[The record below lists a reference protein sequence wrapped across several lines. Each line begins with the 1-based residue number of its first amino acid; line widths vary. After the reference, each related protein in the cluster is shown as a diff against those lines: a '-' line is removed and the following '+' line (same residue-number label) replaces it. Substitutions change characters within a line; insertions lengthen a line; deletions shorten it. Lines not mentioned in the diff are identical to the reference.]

1 MRSSIVD
8 EIRGSLAASRRQA
21 EGILARAGED
31 AKRLEEEG
39 GLEARRQGRARL
51 EEIEGLRASIDQHAN
66 AIESAYV
73 AMVESMATTSA
84 RLLALAREADFTPPE
99 WPGGIP
105 RTVELKLSE
114 TREVTREVTV
124 TLRREGDGGAA

>member
-21 EGILARAGED
+21 DGILARASED
-31 AKRLEEEG
+31 AKRLEADGE
-39 GLEARRQGRARL
+39 LEARRQARTRL
-51 EEIEGLRASIDQHAN
+51 DEIEGLRASIDHHAG

-73 AMVESMATTSA
+73 AMVESMAATSA
-84 RLLALAREADFTPPE
+84 RLLQLAREADFSSPE

-105 RTVELKLSE
+105 HTVELKLSE
-114 TREVTREVTV
+114 TREITREMTV
-124 TLRREGDGGAA
+124 TLRRERDGGAR

>member
-8 EIRGSLAASRRQA
+8 EIRGALAASRQEA
-21 EGILARAGED
+21 DGILARASED
-31 AKRLEEEG
+31 AKA
-39 GLEARRQGRARL
+39 LEAAGHVEIRRRARARL
-51 EEIEGLRASIDQHAN
+51 DEIEQLRASIDHHAT

-73 AMVESMATTSA
+73 GMVESMAATSA
-84 RLLALAREADFTPPE
+84 RLLQIAREADFTPPE

-114 TREVTREVTV
+114 TREMTV
-124 TLRREGDGGAA
+124 TLRRDGDGGVS

>member
-21 EGILARAGED
+21 DGILARASEE
-31 AKRLEEEG
+31 AKA
-39 GLEARRQGRARL
+39 LEAAGELEAQRRGRERL
-51 EEIEGLRASIDQHAN
+51 AEIEELRAAIDHHAG

-73 AMVESMATTSA
+73 AMAESMAATSS
-84 RLLALAREADFTPPE
+84 RLLQIAREADFSPPE
-99 WPGGIP
+99 WPGGIA

-114 TREVTREVTV
+114 TREMTV
-124 TLRREGDGGAA
+124 TLRRDGDGGAA